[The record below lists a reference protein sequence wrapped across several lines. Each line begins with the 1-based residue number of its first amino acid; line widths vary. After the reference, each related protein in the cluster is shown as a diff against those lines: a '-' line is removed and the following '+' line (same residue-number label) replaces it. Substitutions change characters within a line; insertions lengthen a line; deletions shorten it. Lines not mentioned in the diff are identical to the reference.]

1 METASHKPPAES
13 PDAPA
18 GRIRVLVGKPG
29 LDGHDRGARV
39 IAAALRDA
47 GMEVVYTGL
56 RATIPAIASAA
67 VQEDV
72 DVIGLS
78 ILSGAHESIC
88 RRLRD
93 ELSRHKARIPIVVG
107 GIIPA
112 ADYGKLKELGV
123 AAVFGPE
130 SPLGSV
136 VETVRA
142 LASPSPSTSTSPSNS
157 PSTSTS
163 TSTSTSPSNSPSPS
177 TSKSSKSISRSGI
190 PSTALDHTA
199 ICVRDL
205 DASISLIEALL
216 GQKVAH
222 KEFVPAQK
230 VHAAFFD
237 FPNGASLELVAP
249 QGNEGLEKFL
259 QKRGDALHHL
269 ALRVRDLDALLVRL
283 DQRGVPLIDK
293 VSRPGAR
300 GHKVAFLH
308 PRAFGGTLLEL
319 VEAHEETHDD
329 AAAR

>member
-1 METASHKPPAES
+1 MET
-13 PDAPA
+13 

-56 RATIPAIASAA
+56 RATVPAIAAAA

-93 ELSRHKARIPIVVG
+93 ELSRREARIPIVVG
-107 GIIPA
+107 GIIPS
-112 ADYGKLKELGV
+112 ADFAKLKDLGV

-130 SPLGSV
+130 SPLAAV

-142 LASPSPSTSTSPSNS
+142 LATNATETATPTATAIPTPTPTS
-157 PSTSTS
+157 
-163 TSTSTSPSNSPSPS
+163 
-177 TSKSSKSISRSGI
+177 SSRAGI
-190 PSTALDHTA
+190 PATRLDHTA
-199 ICVRDL
+199 ICVRDI
-205 DASISLIEALL
+205 DASIALIEELL

-269 ALRVRDLDALLVRL
+269 ALRVRDLDALLARL
-283 DQRGVPLIDK
+283 DARGVPLIDK

-308 PRAFGGTLLEL
+308 PKAFGGTLLEL
-319 VEAHEETHDD
+319 VEAQEGSHDD

>member
-1 METASHKPPAES
+1 MET
-13 PDAPA
+13 

-56 RATIPAIASAA
+56 RATIPAIAAAA

-88 RRLRD
+88 RRLND
-93 ELSRHKARIPIVVG
+93 ELSRREARIPIVVG

-112 ADYGKLKELGV
+112 ADYEKLRHLGV

-130 SPLGSV
+130 SPLASV
-136 VETVRA
+136 VEAVRQ
-142 LASPSPSTSTSPSNS
+142 LATNPSTSPFPSHSSSASRSPA
-157 PSTSTS
+157 P
-163 TSTSTSPSNSPSPS
+163 SPSPS
-177 TSKSSKSISRSGI
+177 TSKPRI
-190 PSTALDHTA
+190 PATRLDHTA
-199 ICVRDL
+199 ICVRDI
-205 DASISLIEALL
+205 DSSVALIEALL

-269 ALRVRDLDALLVRL
+269 ALRVRDLDALLARL
-283 DQRGVPLIDK
+283 DAQGVPLIDK

-308 PRAFGGTLLEL
+308 PKAFGGTLLEL
-319 VEAHEETHDD
+319 VEAHEDSHEDP
-329 AAAR
+329 AAR

>member
-1 METASHKPPAES
+1 MER
-13 PDAPA
+13 PA

-56 RATIPAIASAA
+56 RASVPAIAAAA

-88 RRLRD
+88 RRLID
-93 ELSRHKARIPIVVG
+93 ELKQRQAQIPLVVG

-112 ADYGKLKELGV
+112 ADVGPLKAMGV

-130 SPLGSV
+130 SPLAAV

-142 LASPSPSTSTSPSNS
+142 LAAGQPLPSAPLPEPRAHVPAT
-157 PSTSTS
+157 
-163 TSTSTSPSNSPSPS
+163 
-177 TSKSSKSISRSGI
+177 R
-190 PSTALDHTA
+190 LDHTA
-199 ICVRDL
+199 ICVKDMG
-205 DASISLIEALL
+205 ASIALIEDIL

-222 KEFVPAQK
+222 QERVAEQK
-230 VHAAFFD
+230 VDAAFFD
-237 FPNGASLELVAP
+237 FPNGASLELVSPA
-249 QGNEGLEKFL
+249 GNAGLEKFL
-259 QKRGDALHHL
+259 EKRGDALHHL
-269 ALRVRDLDALLVRL
+269 ALRVNDIDEVLKRLDA
-283 DQRGVPLIDK
+283 RGVPLIDK

-300 GHKVAFLH
+300 GHRVAFLH
-308 PRAFGGTLLEL
+308 PKAFGGTLLEL
-319 VEAHEETHDD
+319 VEAHDD
-329 AAAR
+329 GSHP

>member
-1 METASHKPPAES
+1 MSKV
-13 PDAPA
+13 
-18 GRIRVLVGKPG
+18 RVLVAKPG

-56 RATIPAIASAA
+56 RASVPAIAAAA

-88 RRLRD
+88 RRLRQ
-93 ELSRHKARIPIVVG
+93 ELDQRQARIPIVVG

-112 ADYGKLKELGV
+112 ADRARLEALGV

-142 LASPSPSTSTSPSNS
+142 IATDPGTQYTSPANAEVTYRV
-157 PSTSTS
+157 PATG
-163 TSTSTSPSNSPSPS
+163 
-177 TSKSSKSISRSGI
+177 GI
-190 PSTALDHTA
+190 PATRLDHAA
-199 ICVRDL
+199 ICVKDIE
-205 DASISLIEALL
+205 ASIALIEELL

-259 QKRGDALHHL
+259 AKRGDALHHL
-269 ALRVRDLDALLVRL
+269 ALRVRDLDALLQRL
-283 DQRGVPLIDK
+283 AARGVPLIDK

-308 PRAFGGTLLEL
+308 PKAFGGTLLEL
-319 VEAHEETHDD
+319 VEAHEEHHEDPS
-329 AAAR
+329 AR

>member
-1 METASHKPPAES
+1 METASQKPPATIQ
-13 PDAPA
+13 DAPA
-18 GRIRVLVGKPG
+18 GRIRVLVGKAG

-56 RATIPAIASAA
+56 RATVPAIAAAA

-93 ELSRHKARIPIVVG
+93 EMSRRQARIPVVVG

-112 ADYGKLKELGV
+112 ADHAKLKELGV

-130 SPLGSV
+130 SPLEAV

-142 LASPSPSTSTSPSNS
+142 IATDG
-157 PSTSTS
+157 TSTS
-163 TSTSTSPSNSPSPS
+163 TSKPRTA
-177 TSKSSKSISRSGI
+177 SGI
-190 PSTALDHTA
+190 PATRFDHTA
-199 ICVRDL
+199 ICVRDIG
-205 DASISLIEALL
+205 ASIALIEELL

-222 KEFVPAQK
+222 QEFVPAQK

-249 QGNEGLEKFL
+249 EGNEGLEKFL

-269 ALRVRDLDALLVRL
+269 ALRVRDLDALLARL
-283 DQRGVPLIDK
+283 DSRGVPLIDK

-308 PRAFGGTLLEL
+308 PKAFGGTLLEL
-319 VEAHEETHDD
+319 VEAHEET
-329 AAAR
+329 